1 MNDVKR
7 FREKDIERILNY
19 AGVAQDQDKEAL
31 ARKAMNSFYRL
42 AGFNEWRVAIENDE
56 RTYNYYKKQEEA
68 LFNRFCK
75 WHARLNEYF
84 KPFGMVVKFY
94 GIYPT
99 LETFEGRN
107 ITYGYYYK

>member
-42 AGFNEWRVAIENDE
+42 AGFNEWLVTIENDE
-56 RTYNYYKKQEEA
+56 RLYNYYSKHEKELDE
-68 LFNRFCK
+68 RFDK
-75 WHARLNEYF
+75 WLARLNGYF

-99 LETFEGRN
+99 LETFEGVN
-107 ITYGYYYK
+107 VTYGHYYK